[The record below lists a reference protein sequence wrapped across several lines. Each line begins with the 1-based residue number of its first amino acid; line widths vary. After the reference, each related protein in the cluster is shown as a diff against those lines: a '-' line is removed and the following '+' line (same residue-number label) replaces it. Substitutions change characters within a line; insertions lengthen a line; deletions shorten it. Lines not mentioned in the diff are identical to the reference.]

1 MRARFFRALAGA
13 ALFLAGYGMQ
23 QDRVSPFSGID
34 DPRFL
39 GLLLELLGLVLLLS
53 PILGRGRRLPD
64 VQPPRIRR
72 ELLYKPP
79 CCDDEPKTAAKEAP
93 AADSPDPERP
103 DPNRPDRAD

>member
-1 MRARFFRALAGA
+1 MRGRFFQALAGA

-23 QDRVSPFSGID
+23 QGGVSPFSGID

-39 GLLLELLGLVLLLS
+39 GLLLELLGLVLLLA

-64 VQPPRIRR
+64 AKPPRIRR

-79 CCDDEPKTAAKEAP
+79 CCDDEPDPAAKKAP
-93 AADSPDPERP
+93 AADSPDPKRP
-103 DPNRPDRAD
+103 GRAD